1 MPNRRPTSF
10 DIAALAGV
18 SQPTVSRALCG
29 NPAVSAETRARVF
42 AAAEQLN
49 YKVDK
54 NASGLR
60 RRQALTLAA
69 LFFEDPTPDD
79 TLINPF
85 YLSMLG
91 AMVRA
96 CAARGYDLLI
106 SFQQLSD
113 DWHVDYEDSRKA
125 DGIILL
131 GYGDYLLHRP
141 RLPGLVGQRAAV
153 TLLPHMLLQQSMVT
167 AGQSLQRGQAQVGV
181 AVRSGQIPADGLVPG
196 DVVRVVQLPDKSA
209 ASGAVE
215 APQVLAER
223 ATVFASRPDPSSN
236 GSTLLT
242 LVVPDAAGNAVAAA
256 SGAGVVAL
264 VKVPGSGS

>member
-1 MPNRRPTSF
+1 MTAPTGPATTASIPAQPPLSSNGSARAVGGAGVLGTALPTRQRHNGF
-10 DIAALAGV
+10 VALAV
-18 SQPTVSRALCG
+18 ALIVG
-29 NPAVSAETRARVF
+29 LAAIGAYLYSFAGSKTPVVMVVRQVEVGQVLQREDLTTIAVSGPVVAF
-42 AAAEQLN
+42 
-49 YKVDK
+49 
-54 NASGLR
+54 
-60 RRQALTLAA
+60 
-69 LFFEDPTPDD
+69 
-79 TLINPF
+79 
-85 YLSMLG
+85 G
-91 AMVRA
+91 A
-96 CAARGYDLLI
+96 
-106 SFQQLSD
+106 
-113 DWHVDYEDSRKA
+113 
-125 DGIILL
+125 
-131 GYGDYLLHRP
+131 P